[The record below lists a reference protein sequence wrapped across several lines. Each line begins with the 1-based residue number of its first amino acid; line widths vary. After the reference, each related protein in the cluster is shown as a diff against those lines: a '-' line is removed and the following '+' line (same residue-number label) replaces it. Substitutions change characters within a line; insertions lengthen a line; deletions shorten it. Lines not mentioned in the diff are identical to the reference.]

1 MRAKPSKTTWK
12 RTDLELFRE
21 HSFFY
26 SHRQCHPW
34 LGSWSVGMHFPN
46 LSDLDTA
53 CESLFKGYHHWS
65 YKIEELVNKVPWAG
79 SPWPWSSLRGVHSC
93 LQIQLPGGRS
103 SYHSRVVT
111 RNLHA
116 GQEVTLVFREIHA
129 GLCCFLMP
137 SCCTCP
143 FCSKGCTSY
152 KASLSLSPFPSP
164 SPSLCPSP
172 KISLFYILG
181 LQDLTHTL

>member
-79 SPWPWSSLRGVHSC
+79 SPWPWSSREVFILAYRFSFLVVGVHIIVVWLLEIFMQARKWPWSSEKFM
-93 LQIQLPGGRS
+93 PGCVAS
-103 SYHSRVVT
+103 WCPLAARV
-111 RNLHA
+111 
-116 GQEVTLVFREIHA
+116 
-129 GLCCFLMP
+129 
-137 SCCTCP
+137 
-143 FCSKGCTSY
+143 
-152 KASLSLSPFPSP
+152 LSAPRGALATKPLFLSPPFPLLPLLSVLLLR
-164 SPSLCPSP
+164 SLYS
-172 KISLFYILG
+172 IS
-181 LQDLTHTL
+181 